1 MSILSSEIDSS
12 QIGHVGNIEIKNP
25 VYVGINCHV
34 GKNVTLGPFVSL
46 GNDDV
51 CIDNNV
57 KLESSLVLDNSN
69 IDLNQIISNSVVDSK
84 NNILS

>member
-34 GKNVTLGPFVSL
+34 EKNVTLGPFVSL

-51 CIDNNV
+51 CIGDNV

-69 IDLNQIISNSVVDSK
+69 IRSNEIISRSVIDSK
-84 NNILS
+84 NNVLS

>member
-1 MSILSSEIDSS
+1 MKACVFSAIIVFSLLSACDTP
-12 QIGHVGNIEIKNP
+12 KNP

-51 CIDNNV
+51 CIGDNV
-57 KLESSLVLDNSN
+57 KLEYTLVLDHSN
-69 IDLNQIISNSVVDSK
+69 IASNERISKSV
-84 NNILS
+84 I